1 VIGTIRFFLVSLA
14 LLASPV
20 HSQTLLDP
28 TDLQIKTP
36 VECAALGAKLERF
49 ESGGQ
54 WIIGSGV
61 SIYGLAN
68 SRTPMQT
75 LNDSFTKVSCYS
87 EADFDNEQRVFV
99 AVAAGGLCGWIA
111 RSDLLSVNRPVAQSA
126 LDVRKAAA
134 VCEVPRAMSFDKFC
148 QELAAIGSTTAAACE
163 GVPPGLRAKGVL
175 IGSTAETQAARFPF
189 MTAPRGGTQRASRRF
204 FSVLEIHDVSE
215 GDGGKVKVLVGDGEG
230 ELFGW
235 IDLAAIELWPT
246 RLGLF
251 YDPLGLGKMFQ
262 RQGDLI
268 SNWRTGSPEPDIT
281 SGLEIGKLG
290 SYVHGAL
297 PLLSYPIIRT
307 VDTSVDPL
315 ADPGDTSY
323 HEVIFLGQTGD
334 GSASQLINDGILSGK
349 IEALQRLN
357 LMLVVDTTESMR
369 DYLPLIQ
376 EGITRFI
383 RDYGQRSL
391 NATNR
396 LPDLRIAV
404 YAYSDFTDAKAMG
417 LNDKISTAEL
427 MPPSRVGPGFDVTA
441 ALGRISAH
449 RGLNDSVGKKEEA
462 GFEAVAQLSAAF
474 GKSGAWFDDGP
485 RVIIHIADHGSRPEI
500 DLPAVAERL
509 KANRTYYV
517 PLPVVTT
524 DDQPASAVARK
535 AFAKQAAEMFRPLF
549 PEATPDTITKIDLLN
564 YKDTT
569 PEAVRRQINLVMSEV
584 VQAVNKLRAGIV
596 GDDLVA
602 SSLQVQDLAASRIRL
617 DEALVESLG
626 IDDINREVLVQASTA
641 FAPFAVRSGG
651 IDQPIAWTYTIALE
665 PVQARFLRQNFE
677 KICETV
683 GSPEQRQAFRAL
695 IVKVA
700 EAFSGDTVTENDQ
713 VRAIL
718 SDMRDLPGAKASFL
732 SQQPNILLQ
741 RADSTDP
748 AIVDELRRDVCWIS
762 YHLGNMDAKVY
773 ARPDQI
779 AWTGR
784 EFALKAGE
792 QVIKREYLFKPIIG
806 AETVYV
812 PSFFFVLPSVVAA
825 QEASGESCG
834 FLCN

>member
-1 VIGTIRFFLVSLA
+1 MIRTIHAMLVSL
-14 LLASPV
+14 LVLASPALA
-20 HSQTLLDP
+20 QTTLDP
-28 TDLQIKTP
+28 ASLQIKTP
-36 VECAALGAKLERF
+36 AECSSFSAKLEGF
-49 ESGGQ
+49 ENGGQ
-54 WIIGSGV
+54 WIIGTGV
-61 SIYGLAN
+61 PIYGLAN

-75 LNDSFTKVSCYS
+75 LSDSFAKVSCYS
-87 EADFDNEQRVFV
+87 QVDFNNEQRVFV
-99 AVAAGGLCGWIA
+99 GVPGGSLCGWIA
-111 RSDLLSVNRPVAQSA
+111 RSDLLGVNEPAARSV
-126 LDVRKAAA
+126 LDERRATA
-134 VCEVPRAMSFDKFC
+134 VCEVPRAMSFDTFC
-148 QELAAIGSTTAAACE
+148 EELARMGAKTTAACQ

-175 IGSTAETQAARFPF
+175 IGSTATDQAARFPF
-189 MTAPRGGTQRASRRF
+189 MTAPSGGTQRASRSF
-204 FSVLEIHDVSE
+204 FSVLEIHNVTE
-215 GDGGKVKVLVGDGEG
+215 GDGGKIMVLVGDGEG

-251 YDPLGLGKMFQ
+251 YDSLGLGKMFQ

-268 SNWRTGSPEPDIT
+268 SNWRTGTPEPDIT
-281 SGLEIGKLG
+281 SGLDTVKLG

-323 HEVIFLGQTGD
+323 HEVIFLGQTGE
-334 GSASQLINDGILSGK
+334 GSASQLIDDGILSGK
-349 IEALQRLN
+349 VEALQRIN

-383 RDYGQRSL
+383 RDYGQQSID
-391 NATNR
+391 ASNR

-404 YAYSDFTDAKAMG
+404 YAYSDFVDLNALG
-417 LNDKISTAEL
+417 PNDKISIAEL

-441 ALGRISAH
+441 ALSRISAH
-449 RGLNDSVGKKEEA
+449 RGLDDSVGKKEEA
-462 GFEAVAQLSAAF
+462 GFEAVGQLGAVFS
-474 GKSGAWFDDGP
+474 KSGAWFDDGP
-485 RVIIHIADHGSRPEI
+485 RVIIHIADHGSRPDI
-500 DLPAVAERL
+500 NLAGVAAQL
-509 KANRTYYV
+509 KANRTYYF
-517 PLPVVTT
+517 PLPVVTK
-524 DDQPASAVARK
+524 DDGSASTTARQT
-535 AFAKQAAEMFRPLF
+535 FARQAAEMFRPLF
-549 PEATPDTITKIDLLN
+549 PEATADSITKIDLLN
-564 YKDTT
+564 YKETT
-569 PEAVRRQINLVMSEV
+569 PEAVRAQIDLVMSEV
-584 VQAVNKLRAGIV
+584 LQAVNSFRAGIV
-596 GDDLVA
+596 GDDLMD
-602 SSLQVQDLAASRIRL
+602 SSQQVQDLAASRIRL
-617 DEALVESLG
+617 DEVLVESIG
-626 IDDINREVLVQASTA
+626 IDDVKKGVVVQVSTA

-651 IDQPIAWTYTIALE
+651 VDQTVPWTYTIALE

-677 KICETV
+677 KMCETV
-683 GSPEQRQAFRAL
+683 GRPEQNAAFRAL

-700 EAFSGDTVTENDQ
+700 EAFSGDTVTQDDQ

-732 SQQPNILLQ
+732 SQQPNMLLQ

-784 EFALKAGE
+784 EFALNVGE
-792 QVIKREYLFKPIIG
+792 EVIKREYLFKPIIG
-806 AETVYV
+806 AETVYL
-812 PSFFFVLPSVVAA
+812 PSFFFVLPSVIAA
-825 QEASGESCG
+825 REAKDECG